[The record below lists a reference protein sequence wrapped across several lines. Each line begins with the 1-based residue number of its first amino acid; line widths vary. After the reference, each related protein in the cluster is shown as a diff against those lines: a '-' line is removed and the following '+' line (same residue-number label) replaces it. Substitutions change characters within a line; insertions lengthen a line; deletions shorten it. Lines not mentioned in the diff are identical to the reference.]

1 MTGCSSGAFRGS
13 KVERRTR
20 RQPIAGLLRRDA
32 VGECGKDR
40 VGRGHGRIDRQ
51 GGPGE
56 VGVDRRD
63 RNLVAIPADEA
74 DDLDVR
80 MAGQQTNELRAD
92 EPRRADDRDAD
103 EPIGA
108 RAVNL
113 RGLISRPATC
123 LWSGDL
129 DPRAH
134 RRVALLAGSGFRVVT
149 PERIADMGV

>member
-1 MTGCSSGAFRGS
+1 
-13 KVERRTR
+13 
-20 RQPIAGLLRRDA
+20 
-32 VGECGKDR
+32 
-40 VGRGHGRIDRQ
+40 
-51 GGPGE
+51 
-56 VGVDRRD
+56 
-63 RNLVAIPADEA
+63 
-74 DDLDVR
+74 

-108 RAVNL
+108 HAGDL
-113 RGLISRPATC
+113 RRLISRPATP

-134 RRVALLAGSGFRVVT
+134 RRVALLAGSGVRLVA